1 MQFSKNARPRPKK
14 GRKKAPQGPPKNALQ
29 NGHRNPR
36 NAQTLIYKLLWHPL
50 PSSKIDFENSGG
62 SKNCK
67 NPNARKRARCSKEI
81 APRRNRQTL
90 RFPIVSLLLGRAD
103 PPEGRQ
109 RGRAR
114 RATAG
119 QPKDPIAKY
128 FFRSFRPVRLDRT
141 ILLSIYIYIP

>member
-1 MQFSKNARPRPKK
+1 MHIYSISERCFFFEKRHPGQKMLSKSHSL
-14 GRKKAPQGPPKNALQ
+14 GPPKNALQ

-81 APRRNRQTL
+81 APGRNRQTL

-119 QPKDPIAKY
+119 QPKDPIAK
-128 FFRSFRPVRLDRT
+128 
-141 ILLSIYIYIP
+141 